1 MNVAIRSAL
10 MRSPHHLHGV
20 FDVAPLSGLFGVA
33 LVLASFGIVGRL
45 GDSIKAVL
53 LEHLPR
59 DRVNLYLGYHVA
71 LLMFRHAG
79 NRRDRCLSGHCGP
92 IQMPLNWEVPI
103 LPATPAILHLSCEKK
118 ESGLRDFYSV
128 SGETTPLPAGIVTQR
143 RRDGGRHACVGEC
156 TTSCLPA
163 ARCIR
168 ATLFGKDDD
177 LQFPPLRVHVLTRRI
192 SAVACLVCSMAQVE
206 PLEATGS

>member
-1 MNVAIRSAL
+1 

-20 FDVAPLSGLFGVA
+20 FDVAPLSRLFGVA

-59 DRVNLYLGYHVA
+59 NRVNLYLGYHVA
-71 LLMFRHAG
+71 LLTFRHAG
-79 NRRDRCLSGHCGP
+79 NRRDRCLSGHLRP
-92 IQMPLNWEVPI
+92 DPNAVEVPI
-103 LPATPAILHLSCEKK
+103 LPATRAILHLSCEKK
-118 ESGLRDFYSV
+118 ESGLRDFYSA
-128 SGETTPLPAGIVTQR
+128 SGGTTPLPTGIVTQR

-168 ATLFGKDDD
+168 ATLFGKVDD
-177 LQFPPLRVHVLTRRI
+177 LQFAPLRGHILIRKI
-192 SAVACLVCSMAQVE
+192 SPSHAWLCSMAQVE

>member
-1 MNVAIRSAL
+1 

-59 DRVNLYLGYHVA
+59 NRVNLYLGYHVA
-71 LLMFRHAG
+71 LLTFRHAG
-79 NRRDRCLSGHCGP
+79 NRRDRCLSGHLRP
-92 IQMPLNWEVPI
+92 DPNAVEVPI
-103 LPATPAILHLSCEKK
+103 LPATRAILHLSCEKILHLSCEKK

-128 SGETTPLPAGIVTQR
+128 SGGTTPLPTGIVTQR

-168 ATLFGKDDD
+168 ATLFGKGDD

-192 SAVACLVCSMAQVE
+192 SAVACLVCSMAQVG